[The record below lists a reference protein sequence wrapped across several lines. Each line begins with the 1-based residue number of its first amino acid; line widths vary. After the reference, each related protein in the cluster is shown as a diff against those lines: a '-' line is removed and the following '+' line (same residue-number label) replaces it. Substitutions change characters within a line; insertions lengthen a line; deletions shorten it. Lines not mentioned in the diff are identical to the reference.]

1 MSFMCTTE
9 SKSNQVYI
17 MLKDLSSSKTMT
29 ELRWIDN
36 NIQIMVGKFPKS
48 KVLSESESQS
58 VAG

>member
-1 MSFMCTTE
+1 MSFMCTPE
-9 SKSNQVYI
+9 SKSTKFT
-17 MLKDLSSSKTMT
+17 LKDLSSSKTMT

-48 KVLSESESQS
+48 KVLSESESES

>member
-1 MSFMCTTE
+1 MNFMCTTE
-9 SKSNQVYI
+9 SKSKFMV
-17 MLKDLSSSKTMT
+17 KDLSSSKTMT

-48 KVLSESESQS
+48 KVLSESESES

>member
-1 MSFMCTTE
+1 M
-9 SKSNQVYI
+9 V
-17 MLKDLSSSKTMT
+17 KDLSSSRTMT

-48 KVLSESESQS
+48 KVLSESESES